1 MSDYEK
7 PVRVWRCELAVPGS
21 SEKMMRKAG
30 EMERDY
36 AFLDL
41 EDAVAPSEKIQTRQ
55 KTVWALNKLDFGRTV
70 RSVRI
75 NDLETHLAY
84 EDIIEVVEGARE
96 NVDVIIIPK
105 AKSAFDVQWVALLLD
120 QMESKLGMQKKIG
133 LEVLT
138 EEVEGMA
145 NVEEIASSSPR
156 LEALIFGFGDYSA
169 AQGIS
174 SDLFS
179 ESHDYPGD
187 PWHYGRNKVTI
198 AARMNGLDSIDGAF
212 PNFRDPDGYS
222 RECNRGQF
230 LGCVGKWTIQPA
242 QVELAQRVF
251 TPDPA
256 IVPRARSVTKHI
268 WRPSPWAKVRR
279 RSTAS
284 WSMRRRCACSQTF

>member
-1 MSDYEK
+1 
-7 PVRVWRCELAVPGS
+7 
-21 SEKMMRKAG
+21 MRKAG

-156 LEALIFGFGDYSA
+156 LEALILVSVIIRRRKESA
-169 AQGIS
+169 
-174 SDLFS
+174 
-179 ESHDYPGD
+179 
-187 PWHYGRNKVTI
+187 VTC
-198 AARMNGLDSIDGAF
+198 
-212 PNFRDPDGYS
+212 S
-222 RECNRGQF
+222 RSP
-230 LGCVGKWTIQPA
+230 T
-242 QVELAQRVF
+242 
-251 TPDPA
+251 TTPA
-256 IVPRARSVTKHI
+256 IPGTTAVTK
-268 WRPSPWAKVRR
+268 SP
-279 RSTAS
+279 
-284 WSMRRRCACSQTF
+284 